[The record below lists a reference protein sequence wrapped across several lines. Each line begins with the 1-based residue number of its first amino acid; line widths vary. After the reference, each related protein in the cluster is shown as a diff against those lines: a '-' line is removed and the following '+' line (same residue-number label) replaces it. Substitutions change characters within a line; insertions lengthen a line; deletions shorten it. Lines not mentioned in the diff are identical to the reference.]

1 MREAEMVEVARLMD
15 AALRSA
21 GDEAELARIAGEVA
35 ELASGFPL
43 YVSPAA

>member
-1 MREAEMVEVARLMD
+1 MD

-21 GDEAELARIAGEVA
+21 GDEAGLARIAGEVA